1 MLPTKN
7 ICSGCGSCAAVCPKR
22 CIKMTEDSEG
32 FRYPVIDQ
40 TQCVFCHTCEAA
52 CPVILPPRLS
62 QKTIAIAAKNKNAF
76 IRKESSSGGV
86 FSALANYVLTNG
98 GLVCAAVYNEDQ
110 SVNHILIDCPDEL
123 GTMRGA
129 KYAQSRSEICFSRI
143 KKALQENRGVLFVG
157 TPCQTAGL
165 ARYLVEPYEKLIL
178 VDMICH
184 GVPSPKVWKAY
195 LRERQMLDAPKSEIQ
210 NINLRSKETGWSQYS
225 YSVKIQYRNGAEYKM
240 AQGQDWFMRGFVQNL
255 YLRPSCSQCSFKG
268 IERCSDL
275 TLGDCWGIWNIVP
288 EFDDNQGTSLL
299 LIHSRTGRQLWD
311 NVSSEFFTCSLSTD
325 QSIAQNPS
333 AIYSSV
339 PHPNRAQFFDALRAD
354 QPITKAIQ
362 DCLEPEA
369 HKSLFQ
375 RLKERIGGS

>member
-1 MLPTKN
+1 MLPAKN
-7 ICSGCGSCAAVCPKR
+7 MCSGCGSCAAICPQR

-32 FRYPVIDQ
+32 FRYPIIEQ
-40 TQCVFCHTCEAA
+40 TQCVFCHTCDAA

-62 QKTIAIAAKNKNAF
+62 QRTMAIAAKNKNTF
-76 IRKESSSGGV
+76 IREESSSGGV

-98 GLVCAAVYNEDQ
+98 GLVCAAVYDEGQ
-110 SVNHILIDCPDEL
+110 SVNHILIDCSDEL
-123 GTMRGA
+123 GAMRGA
-129 KYAQSRSEICFSRI
+129 KYAQSRSEICFPRI
-143 KKALQENRGVLFVG
+143 EKELQGNRYVLFVG

-165 ARYLVEPYEKLIL
+165 SRYLGEPYEKLIL

-184 GVPSPKVWKAY
+184 GVPSPKVWETY

-225 YSVKIQYRNGAEYKM
+225 YSVKIQYRNGMEYKM
-240 AQGQDWFMRGFVQNL
+240 TQGQDWFMRGFVQNL

-275 TLGDCWGIWNIVP
+275 TLGDCWGIWDIAP

-299 LIHSRTGRQLWD
+299 LIHSRTGQQLWD

-339 PHPNRAQFFDALRAD
+339 PHPKRAQFFDALRAD

-362 DCLEPEA
+362 DCLELKA
-369 HKSLFQ
+369 HKSFFQ
-375 RLKERIGGS
+375 RLKERIGGR